1 MTTRH
6 KVCDLTWDYIIALD
20 FVKSGF
26 WQIIISC
33 LMEKCEKHLPFIPT
47 EQMSSIILI
56 DLLVEEIN
64 YFRVVIS
71 LTTHY
76 QKLSLSKSVGLII
89 QKDTSYS

>member
-1 MTTRH
+1 MR
-6 KVCDLTWDYIIALD
+6 LALD
-20 FVKSGF
+20 CVKSDF

-33 LMEKCEKHLPFIPT
+33 LIEKCGKRLPFIPT
-47 EQMSSIILI
+47 GQMSSIILI

-71 LTTHY
+71 LRTHY
-76 QKLSLSKSVGLII
+76 QKLSLSKSVGLFFLSTACFII